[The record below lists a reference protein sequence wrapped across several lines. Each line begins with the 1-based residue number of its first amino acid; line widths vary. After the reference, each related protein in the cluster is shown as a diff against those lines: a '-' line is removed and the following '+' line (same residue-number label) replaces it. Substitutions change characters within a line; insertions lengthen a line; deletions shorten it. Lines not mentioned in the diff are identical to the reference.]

1 MKRIEKVAEAVSK
14 LQDLEDSQME
24 IALLRSCLAL
34 PKMAFS
40 LRCCPPSHIQQAVSA
55 FDHLMRS
62 TLGNIAGSPL
72 TEWAWL
78 KATLPSSSGGLNI
91 RQASLHAPAAYI
103 SSLCLCRDLITRIL
117 GQAPV
122 PSQHMSAS
130 VFALAVAA
138 NRPDW
143 SSLEDINVPCRAR
156 PLSSC
161 IDEASLNLL
170 LSSAPDLRSKALA
183 HSTALP
189 HAGDWLNVIPSATF
203 GLHLQDW
210 EFRLCLQYWLG
221 LRMSEEGTCCSI
233 CQGPSDAF
241 GDHKV
246 GCGVSLRQ
254 ISQNNF

>member
-1 MKRIEKVAEAVSK
+1 MYCI
-14 LQDLEDSQME
+14 
-24 IALLRSCLAL
+24 I
-34 PKMAFS
+34 
-40 LRCCPPSHIQQAVSA
+40 
-55 FDHLMRS
+55 
-62 TLGNIAGSPL
+62 IAGSPL
-72 TEWAWL
+72 TEWAWW

-143 SSLEDINVPCRAR
+143 SSLEDIDVPCRAR

-189 HAGDWLNVIPSATF
+189 HAGDCLNVIPSATL

-241 GDHKV
+241 DDHKV
-246 GCGVSLRQ
+246 GCGGNGDRIHRHDSIRDALFSAAQTAALAPRKEVPALIPGSRSRPADVYLPNWKRGPQ
-254 ISQNNF
+254 LLT